1 VINIY
6 LCLEIKQRLMTIEGT
21 LNNMI
26 FEKYENVSFKLI
38 KIIEIFRDIRLD
50 FFKINLG
57 NN

>member
-1 VINIY
+1 
-6 LCLEIKQRLMTIEGT
+6 MTIEGT